1 MHRSGNEIAY
11 NIVFYGPGLSGK
23 TTNLRRI
30 RDLIA
35 PENRGRLVTLCTRGE
50 RTVFFDFLPVDFAW
64 IKGSNVRLHLYSVPG
79 QAYYALSRRV
89 ILDGLDG
96 LVFVADSQMERMDA
110 NVDTLDDLEQNLQS
124 FGLNLSMIPVVLQ
137 YNKRDL
143 PGIAP
148 VDMMDRLLN
157 RHGWPMVEAVALGG
171 GGPAETLKLIAA
183 MMARRHARIS

>member
-1 MHRSGNEIAY
+1 MHRSGSEVAY
-11 NIVFYGPGLSGK
+11 KIVFYGPGLSGK

-171 GGPAETLKLIAA
+171 RGAAETLKLIAA
-183 MMARRHARIS
+183 MMARRHARLS